1 MSSRAAAIS
10 GFAVVLLSILAAPL
24 GWRAAL
30 SAWGPPVG
38 IASTAPLSYLPAA
51 ELRRERE
58 PFDPKPLDEIKT
70 TNPGAIIIGDSMA
83 GRVDP
88 VRLGELIDNRPV
100 TTLVA
105 PATGSGWWY
114 LAFKNYV
121 VASGMHPKWVF
132 VFFRD
137 TNMTDPM
144 FRLLEP
150 YRVKL
155 DWAAHDLEPE
165 LNDIV
170 GQRLQGPWYRV
181 HETAERVYSV
191 DRARNWLEPKLAPWL
206 ARVTTGV
213 RKKQQLLDGLNT
225 AFGLEHLRPI
235 AQADLAA
242 ADDQDADFAANIDR
256 SLLPGWVKLAQEHQL
271 RVCFIKILRRPTPD
285 GQPPPESPALQQ
297 YTKDLRAWLEARGM
311 VFFDDRDNP
320 AMVKLPYADGDHTDG
335 SAMTPYAEML
345 AAQLEKIRK

>member
-1 MSSRAAAIS
+1 MSSRVAATLQCA
-10 GFAVVLLSILAAPL
+10 ALLVTVLVAPL
-24 GWRAAL
+24 AWRGAL
-30 SAWGPPVG
+30 TAWGPRE
-38 IASTAPLSYLPAA
+38 STAPPSYLPAA
-51 ELRRERE
+51 ETRRTRE
-58 PFDPKPLDEIKT
+58 PFDPKPLEELKT
-70 TNPGAIIIGDSMA
+70 TNPGAVIIGDSMA

-88 VRLGELIDNRPV
+88 VRLGELIENRPV

-121 VASGMHPKWVF
+121 VASGIHPKWVF
-132 VFFRD
+132 VFLRD
-137 TNMTDPM
+137 TNLTDPM

-155 DWAAHDLEPE
+155 DWVSHDIEPE
-165 LNDIV
+165 LNDVV

-181 HETAERVYSV
+181 HDAAERIYAN
-191 DRARNWLEPKLAPWL
+191 DRARTWLEPKLAPWL
-206 ARVTTGV
+206 ARVSTGI
-213 RKKQQLLDGLNT
+213 RKRQQLLDGLNT

-242 ADDQDADFAANIDR
+242 ADDRDADFAANINR
-256 SLLPGWVKLAQEHQL
+256 SLLPQWVELAQANHL
-271 RVCFIKILRRPTPD
+271 RVCFIKILRRPTAD
-285 GQPPPESPALQQ
+285 GHPAVESAALQQ

-320 AMVKLPYADGDHTDG
+320 EMAKLPYADGDHVDG
-335 SAMTPYAEML
+335 AAMTPYAEL
-345 AAQLEKIRK
+345 LWAQLAKIRK